1 MKNRIT
7 LEWFCAALIRA
18 VRTIAQVA
26 LSMITVG
33 MTMTDVNWANV
44 ISVSAVAG
52 LISMLTSVA
61 TGLPEVDIQVPPAQE

>member
-1 MKNRIT
+1 
-7 LEWFCAALIRA
+7 
-18 VRTIAQVA
+18 
-26 LSMITVG
+26 MITVG

-61 TGLPEVDIQVPPAQE
+61 TGLPEVDMQVPPAQE